1 MLPLLRSTGFFS
13 VGIIMSSNFN
23 STPLTIISYP
33 RDENHQTTRHLSDLS
48 TLSRALLSAPDMD
61 ALLETI
67 PGQVCGI
74 IGFDRCCLYLQD
86 TNRPTLTVRAS
97 AGYPESLARNPVT
110 LGEGAVGRVARS
122 RQMLHFDS
130 RQPVPEEEQRAPTYR
145 QNKGY
150 ARSLGANAFIAVPIL
165 IRNETCLAVLVADNQ
180 RKPVPIREEQINLLQ
195 AYTLQAG
202 LALENALLAAQVRE
216 SAAKLRRLKDTTD
229 NVLQSI
235 EAAILTTHADGHI
248 ARCNP
253 AAELLLHGTA
263 RQMRNAPLEAAF
275 APLRLP
281 PGEQENLLALVRRVQ
296 ETGEPVHRL
305 KLTLHPQEKP
315 ALTLV
320 VMASRL
326 PERPNAPRETGE
338 RAGVVLIFED
348 VTQET
353 HLENE
358 LEKMRRLA
366 DIGQLA
372 AKMAHEV
379 RNALSPIR
387 GAAQLIRGELD
398 SPTWPDIII
407 EEVDGLSRLTTEMLN
422 FARPTPLAPAPIQL
436 NSLLRAALKSLAL
449 FLKEHRVRLDWKL
462 APVLPEILADEAQ
475 LRQVIRNIV
484 MNAAQ
489 FMPDSGVLKIR
500 TRWDETR
507 QMAEMEFCDTGIGIA
522 PEEQERIFQPFMTTR
537 PKGTGLG
544 LSIVQKNVDNHGGQ
558 VEVESV
564 QGQGTCFR
572 VWLPLV
578 PPSDAEGMSRPKA
591 PIIGP
596 GSDERFPDN

>member
-1 MLPLLRSTGFFS
+1 
-13 VGIIMSSNFN
+13 MSSSFN

-61 ALLETI
+61 ALLEII

-86 TNRPTLTVRAS
+86 TNRPTLTIRAS
-97 AGYPESLARNPVT
+97 EGYPESLARNPVT

-122 RQMLHFDS
+122 REMLHFDS
-130 RQPVPEEEQRAPTYR
+130 RLPVSEEEQRVPAYR

-150 ARSLGANAFIAVPIL
+150 ARSLGANAFVAVPIL
-165 IRNETCLAVLVADNQ
+165 IRGETCLAVLVADNQ
-180 RKPVPIREEQINLLQ
+180 RKPAPIREEQINLLQ
-195 AYTLQAG
+195 AYIWQAG
-202 LALENALLAAQVRE
+202 LALENALLTAQMQE

-235 EAAILTTHADGHI
+235 EAAILTTDANGNI

-253 AAELLLHGTA
+253 AAELLLQGGA
-263 RQMRNAPLEAAF
+263 RHMRNAPLEAAF
-275 APLRLP
+275 AALRLP
-281 PGEQENLLALVRRVQ
+281 PSEQENLLALVGRVQ

-305 KLTLHPQEKP
+305 KLTLHPQDKP

-387 GAAQLIRGELD
+387 GAAQLIRSELD

-436 NSLLRAALKSLAL
+436 NTLLRAALKSLAL

-462 APVLPEILADEAQ
+462 APGLPEILADEAQ
-475 LRQVIRNIV
+475 IRQVIRNIV

-489 FMPDSGVLKIR
+489 SMPESGVLKIQS
-500 TRWDETR
+500 RWEETR
-507 QMAEMEFCDTGIGIA
+507 QMAGMEFCDTGTGIE
-522 PEEQERIFQPFMTTR
+522 PEELERIFQPFVTTR

-558 VEVESV
+558 IEVESDV
-564 QGQGTCFR
+564 NQGTRFR

-578 PPSDAEGMSRPKA
+578 PPHDQDAPPPPKPPLIYGRA
-591 PIIGP
+591 AGP
-596 GSDERFPDN
+596 FPDN